1 MRQKIESYL
10 GLARKAG
17 KLLAGYNKCLDAIER
32 GKIKLLIISEDVS
45 ENSMKKMIKLAE
57 SKKTKYRIYGQSEET
72 GHITGNPGRGIFGIT
87 DKNFAEAVIKEI
99 DQKEFEKKE
108 VF

>member
-1 MRQKIESYL
+1 MTL
-10 GLARKAG
+10 DFAT
-17 KLLAGYNKCLDAIER
+17 LDALR
-32 GKIKLLIISEDVS
+32 THHPAWRLLRSDHAPLVAS
-45 ENSMKKMIKLAE
+45 FLQRVFVAPNVRVKAAADLA
-57 SKKTKYRIYGQSEET
+57 ET

-87 DKNFAEAVIKEI
+87 DNNFAEAVIKEI